1 MSCFACQVAEKHP
14 ATTLRGPA
22 GCLSCQAREL
32 AISHGGKAPEDVD
45 TAMHEKW
52 PETKTFR
59 QGRTLFWNWVR
70 AIEEAK
76 EKNETRSGG

>member
-1 MSCFACQVAEKHP
+1 MNCYACEKDKDRP
-14 ATTLRGPA
+14 ALKFRGPR
-22 GCLSCQAREL
+22 SCVNCDAREL

-70 AIEEAK
+70 VIEEAK
-76 EKNETRSGG
+76 EQP